1 MHQFKEKSK
10 NNENFTAGL
19 FTYPVLIAADIL
31 LYDADYVPVGIDQ
44 KQHVEIARDIAIR
57 FNNKFGKTF
66 VIPEPLISYSG
77 TKIMDLVDPTK
88 KMSKSSDNPKGVIRL
103 LDDPEVARKKIMG
116 ATTDSETC
124 VKYDPDNK
132 PGISN
137 LLNIYISLTGKTM
150 KEAEEEFKDSNYGT
164 FKKAVADVVVSFL
177 EGVQEKYNK
186 IINSNEIDKI
196 LDEGKNKTVEIASK
210 KYEEVK
216 YKMGF
221 RR

>member
-1 MHQFKEKSK
+1 M
-10 NNENFTAGL
+10 T
-19 FTYPVLIAADIL
+19 LI
-31 LYDADYVPVGIDQ
+31 P
-44 KQHVEIARDIAIR
+44 
-57 FNNKFGKTF
+57 
-66 VIPEPLISYSG
+66 
-77 TKIMDLVDPTK
+77 
-88 KMSKSSDNPKGVIRL
+88 KSSDNPKGVIRL

-196 LDEGKNKTVEIASK
+196 LDEGKNKTVEIASR
-210 KYEEVK
+210 KYEVVK